1 MKDGSIISEEIN
13 VADAHPAGK
22 RPFSRKEYI
31 YKFKS
36 LTNGIVS
43 KKETDRFLKCVQN
56 LPKLKEKDLMGLN
69 VEVKPSVKD
78 KSKSSKGI
86 F

>member
-31 YKFKS
+31 DKFKS
-36 LTNGIVS
+36 LTEGIIS
-43 KKETDRFLKCVQN
+43 KRSLIDFKVCT
-56 LPKLKEKDLMGLN
+56 
-69 VEVKPSVKD
+69 
-78 KSKSSKGI
+78 KSSKIKSKRFNG
-86 F
+86 FECRG